1 MLDWFI
7 PQTIEVVGNK
17 TVVKDKGNYIVY
29 VDGTEQSGPWVKK
42 IWSKSLDQLHL
53 LPSAEILVLGF
64 GCGSLISLLPKD
76 SKITGIEIDPEM
88 VEIGKKYFSPRG
100 KIIIADAINL
110 PSEKFNL
117 ILVDVYQGYTFP
129 KKFESPHFLQKLSQT
144 VSKNGNVI
152 FNRLTTKNANFELEK
167 FVDKLQ
173 KYFTITSVKKVDFN
187 TLIICSRRKKH

>member
-7 PQTIEVVGNK
+7 PQTIEFVGNK

-42 IWSKSLDQLHL
+42 IWSKVPL
-53 LPSAEILVLGF
+53 LGNNVLILGY
-64 GCGSLISLLPKD
+64 GCGVVASLIPKNA
-76 SKITGIEIDPEM
+76 KITGIEIDPEM
-88 VEIGKKYFSPRG
+88 VEIGKKYFNPRG
-100 KIIIADAINL
+100 KIIIADSINL
-110 PSEKFNL
+110 SSDEFDL

-144 VSKNGNVI
+144 VSKNGSVI

-187 TLIICSRRKKH
+187 TLIICSRREKL